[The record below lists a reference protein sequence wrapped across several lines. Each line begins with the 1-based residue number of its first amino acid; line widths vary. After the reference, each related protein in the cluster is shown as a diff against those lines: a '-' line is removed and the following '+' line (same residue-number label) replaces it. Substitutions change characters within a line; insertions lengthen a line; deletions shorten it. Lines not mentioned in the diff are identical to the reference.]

1 MGGWTFLIVLYE
13 FANLL
18 STNVKKNYL
27 KYVLIGQWQMR
38 VHDKENLQY
47 NASTIFLKT
56 FLIIE
61 DSTLLSK
68 HFVIVFISVKSM
80 FILIHNM
87 HLS

>member
-1 MGGWTFLIVLYE
+1 MGGCTFQIVLYE

-18 STNVKKNYL
+18 STNVKFFYL

-47 NASTIFLKT
+47 NVSIIFLKT

-61 DSTLLSK
+61 DSTYL
-68 HFVIVFISVKSM
+68 
-80 FILIHNM
+80 
-87 HLS
+87 

>member
-1 MGGWTFLIVLYE
+1 MGGCTFQIVLYE

-18 STNVKKNYL
+18 STNVKQIYL

-47 NASTIFLKT
+47 NVSIIFLKT

-61 DSTLLSK
+61 DSTYL
-68 HFVIVFISVKSM
+68 
-80 FILIHNM
+80 
-87 HLS
+87 